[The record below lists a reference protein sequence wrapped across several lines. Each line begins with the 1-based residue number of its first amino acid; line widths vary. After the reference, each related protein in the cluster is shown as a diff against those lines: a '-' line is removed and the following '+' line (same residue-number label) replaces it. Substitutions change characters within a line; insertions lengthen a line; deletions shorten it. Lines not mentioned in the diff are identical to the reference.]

1 MMITQYYTPTKVIFG
16 SGAEMHAGSELKAR
30 KAQKVLVHYGSGSAV
45 RSGLLKK
52 VTDQLDKEGIAYVQL
67 GGVKPNP
74 RLSLVYEGIELAKKE
89 KVDWILAVG
98 GGSVIDSAK
107 AIAYGVYNPGD
118 VWDFYS
124 NKRVPEGALPIGVIL
139 TLSATGSEMSDSSV
153 ISNEDGGLKRGYNS
167 DYSRPTF
174 ALLNPELTY
183 SVSPYQTSCGTADI
197 MMHTIERFFHA
208 GGGLELT
215 DNLAMALIR
224 TVMEN
229 GKKALENPEDYDAR
243 ANLMWASSL
252 SHNGLMQT
260 GNDQRGDWSCHQMEH
275 ELSGMFDV
283 AHGAG
288 LAAIWGS
295 WARHVYKTNPE
306 RFALF
311 GEGVFGIK
319 RTADPEKDAL
329 DTISMMEDYFRS
341 INMPVNLKELGID
354 PTDDQIEE
362 LTEKATFFGK
372 RTLGSFMIL
381 QREDMKAIYL
391 AARN

>member
-1 MMITQYYTPTKVIFG
+1 MLTQYYTPTKVLFG
-16 SGAEMHAGSELKAR
+16 EDAEMHAGEQLKAAGA
-30 KAQKVLVHYGSGSAV
+30 KKVLVHYGSGSAV
-45 RSGLLKK
+45 KSGLLGK
-52 VTDQLDKEGIAYVQL
+52 VTDQLDKEGIPYVLL

-74 RLSLVYEGIELAKKE
+74 RLSLVYEGVELSKKE
-89 KVDWILAVG
+89 GVDWILAVG

-107 AIAYGVYNPGD
+107 AIAYGACDAGD

-124 NKRVPEGALPIGVIL
+124 GKRKPEASLPIGVIL

-153 ISNEDGGLKRGYNS
+153 ISNEDGGLKRGYNN
-167 DYSRPTF
+167 DLCRPRF
-174 ALLNPELTY
+174 ALLNPALTY

-208 GGGLELT
+208 GKGMELT

-229 GKKALENPEDYDAR
+229 GRKALDDPNDYDAR

-275 ELSGMFDV
+275 ELSGLFDV

-295 WARHVYKTNPE
+295 WARHVYKTDPS

-311 GEGVFGIK
+311 GEGVFGFA
-319 RTADPEKDAL
+319 RSGSDEADAL
-329 DTISMMEDYFRS
+329 KTISAMEDYFRS
-341 INMPVNLKELGID
+341 INMPVNMKELGVD
-354 PTDDQIEE
+354 ASDDDIET

-372 RTLGSFMIL
+372 RTLGSFMTL
-381 QREDMKAIYL
+381 QREDIKAIYL
-391 AARN
+391 AAR

>member
-1 MMITQYYTPTKVIFG
+1 MLTQYYTPTKVLFG
-16 SGAEMHAGSELKAR
+16 EDAEMHAGEQLKAAGAR
-30 KAQKVLVHYGSGSAV
+30 KVLVHYGSGSAV
-45 RSGLLKK
+45 KSGLLDK
-52 VTDQLDKEGIAYVQL
+52 VTSQLDKEGIPYVLL

-74 RLSLVYEGIELAKKE
+74 RLSLVYEGIELGKKE
-89 KVDWILAVG
+89 NVDWILAVG

-107 AIAYGVYNPGD
+107 AIGYGIYNPGD

-124 NKRVPEGALPIGVIL
+124 SKRKPAGSLPIGVIL

-167 DYSRPTF
+167 DLCRPAF
-174 ALLNPELTY
+174 ALLNPVLTY
-183 SVSPYQTSCGTADI
+183 TVSPYQTSCGTADI
-197 MMHTIERFFHA
+197 MMHTMERFFHA
-208 GGGLELT
+208 GKGLELT
-215 DNLAMALIR
+215 DNLSMSLIR

-229 GKKALENPEDYDAR
+229 GRKALDNPEDYEAR

-275 ELSGMFDV
+275 ELSGLFDV

-295 WARHVYKTNPE
+295 WARHVYKTDPA

-311 GEGVFGIK
+311 GEGVFGFS
-319 RTADPEKDAL
+319 RSGNDEADAL
-329 DTISMMEDYFRS
+329 RTIAAMEDYFRS
-341 INMPVNLKELGID
+341 ISMPVNMKELGID
-354 PTDDQIEE
+354 PTDEEIET

-372 RTLGSFMIL
+372 RTLGSFMTL
-381 QREDMKAIYL
+381 EREDIKAIYL
-391 AARN
+391 AAR

>member
-1 MMITQYYTPTKVIFG
+1 MLTQYYTPTKVLFG
-16 SGAEMHAGSELKAR
+16 EDAEMHAGEQLKAAGA
-30 KAQKVLVHYGSGSAV
+30 KKVLVHYGSGSAV
-45 RSGLLKK
+45 KSGLLGK
-52 VTDQLDKEGIAYVQL
+52 VTDQLDKEGIPYVLL

-74 RLSLVYEGIELAKKE
+74 RLSLVYEGVELSKKE
-89 KVDWILAVG
+89 GVDWILAVG

-107 AIAYGVYNPGD
+107 AIAYGACDAGD

-124 NKRVPEGALPIGVIL
+124 GKRKPEASLPIGVIL

-153 ISNEDGGLKRGYNS
+153 ISNEDGGLKRGYNN
-167 DYSRPTF
+167 DLCRPRF
-174 ALLNPELTY
+174 ALLNPALTY

-208 GGGLELT
+208 GKGMELT
-215 DNLAMALIR
+215 DNLAIALIR

-229 GKKALENPEDYDAR
+229 GRKALDDPNDYDAR

-275 ELSGMFDV
+275 ELSGLFDV

-295 WARHVYKTNPE
+295 WARHVYKTDPS

-311 GEGVFGIK
+311 GEGVFGFS
-319 RTADPEKDAL
+319 RSGNDEADAL
-329 DTISMMEDYFRS
+329 RTIAAMEDYFRS
-341 INMPVNLKELGID
+341 ISMPVNMKELGVD
-354 PTDDQIEE
+354 ASDDDIET

-372 RTLGSFMIL
+372 RTLGSFMTL
-381 QREDMKAIYL
+381 EREDIKAIYL
-391 AARN
+391 AAR

>member
-1 MMITQYYTPTKVIFG
+1 MLTQYYTPTKVLFG
-16 SGAEMHAGSELKAR
+16 EDAEMHAGEQLKAAGA
-30 KAQKVLVHYGSGSAV
+30 KKVLVHYGSGSAV
-45 RSGLLKK
+45 KSGLLGK
-52 VTDQLDKEGIAYVQL
+52 VTDQLDKEGIPYVLL

-74 RLSLVYEGIELAKKE
+74 RLSLVYEGVELSKKE
-89 KVDWILAVG
+89 GVDWILAVG

-107 AIAYGVYNPGD
+107 AIAYGACDAGD

-124 NKRVPEGALPIGVIL
+124 GKRKPEASLPIGVIL

-153 ISNEDGGLKRGYNS
+153 ISNEDGGLKRGYNN
-167 DYSRPTF
+167 DLCRPRF
-174 ALLNPELTY
+174 ALLNPALTY

-208 GGGLELT
+208 GKG
-215 DNLAMALIR
+215 
-224 TVMEN
+224 ME
-229 GKKALENPEDYDAR
+229 
-243 ANLMWASSL
+243 WASSL

-275 ELSGMFDV
+275 ELSGLFDV

-295 WARHVYKTNPE
+295 WARHVYKTDPS

-311 GEGVFGIK
+311 GEGVFGFAK
-319 RTADPEKDAL
+319 SGSDEADAL
-329 DTISMMEDYFRS
+329 KTISAMEDYFRS
-341 INMPVNLKELGID
+341 INMPVNMKELGVD
-354 PTDDQIEE
+354 ASDDDIET

-372 RTLGSFMIL
+372 RTLGSFMTL
-381 QREDMKAIYL
+381 EREDIKAIYL
-391 AARN
+391 AAR